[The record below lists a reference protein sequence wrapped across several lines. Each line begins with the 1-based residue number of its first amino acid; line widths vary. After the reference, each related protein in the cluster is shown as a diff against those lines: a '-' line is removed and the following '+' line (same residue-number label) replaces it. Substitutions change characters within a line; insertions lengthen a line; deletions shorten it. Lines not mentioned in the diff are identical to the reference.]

1 MLRPKNKNFRI
12 IALIL
17 LAGVFF
23 GLASTF
29 CINAF
34 VKNSVSDRII
44 TTSDASQLSDIDC
57 IIVLGCQVKSDGT
70 PSVMLADR
78 IRRGIELYELGC
90 APKILMSGDHGRY
103 VYNEVGPMRQFAL
116 DKGVPSEDIF
126 MDHAGFST
134 YESIYRVKEIFGA
147 KKILIVTQQYHLY
160 RALYIAEQFGIDAYG
175 VSSDYH
181 TYGGQASQNVREFLA
196 RIKDFFMSIFKPKPT
211 YLGEKISLLGDG
223 NVTNG

>member
-57 IIVLGCQVKSDGT
+57 IIVLGCQVKNDGT

-175 VSSDYH
+175 VPSDYH